1 MLNTQKCQEWVKS
14 VYNSFVEH
22 KVPAGRKEVI
32 AFVCVRA
39 GDGPQPGEPE
49 LLDRLQRLVTH
60 HFLCKVSK
68 HTQTH
73 IHTLSKSFWL
83 MGRLEAVMMNLS

>member
-1 MLNTQKCQEWVKS
+1 MLNTQKCQESVKS

-68 HTQTH
+68 HTHTQTH
-73 IHTLSKSFWL
+73 TFKIILIDGSS
-83 MGRLEAVMMNLS
+83 